1 MGIRN
6 REAYFNLQAP
16 GYDSDSSDDDEIIN
30 YLQYSNKMESVER
43 EIMQLYK
50 EKFNIDP
57 RTEMGY
63 SCYTEAEQIERYAQ
77 NIAFWQKLLLE
88 YDDENEF
95 ESCASN
101 PRYMYIKMKES
112 EIRVN
117 VFRKFD
123 NEVLKQILS
132 RVLELVNGD

>member
-6 REAYFNLQAP
+6 REAYFNLQASD
-16 GYDSDSSDDDEIIN
+16 YDSDSSDDEDIIK
-30 YLQYSNKMESVER
+30 YLQFSNRMESVEQ

-63 SCYTEAEQIERYAQ
+63 SRYTEAEQIERYAQ
-77 NIAFWQKLLLE
+77 NITFWQKLLLE
-88 YDDENEF
+88 YDDEKDF

-112 EIRVN
+112 EVRVN

-123 NEVLKQILS
+123 RDVLERIFS